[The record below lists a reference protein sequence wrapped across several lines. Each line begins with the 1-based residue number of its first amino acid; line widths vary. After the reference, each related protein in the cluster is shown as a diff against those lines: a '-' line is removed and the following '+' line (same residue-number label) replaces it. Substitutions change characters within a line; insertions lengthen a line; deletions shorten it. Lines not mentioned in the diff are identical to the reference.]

1 MHVIYLKFLSPQT
14 FSLTYSLK
22 LFQIIYFVVSTTFFL
37 FTLNNGKS
45 DHSLIHD
52 QAIKRNGFNTEWK
65 SQITLHCF
73 FKELFWYK
81 AACAVN
87 WVLNPLLFLS
97 WSLIKIIII
106 IHVCILQFFFFLG
119 ASKTVILKGTV
130 WQTSTSAQNH
140 WVKRFVWGNRHFNY
154 TLICLGNLNANYHQ
168 NFQVI
173 ICLE

>member
-106 IHVCILQFFFFLG
+106 IHVCILQFFSTFWELLRQWFWRGQFGKQVQVHRIIEWKGLFE
-119 ASKTVILKGTV
+119 VID
-130 WQTSTSAQNH
+130 
-140 WVKRFVWGNRHFNY
+140 
-154 TLICLGNLNANYHQ
+154 TLITPWYAL
-168 NFQVI
+168 VT
-173 ICLE
+173 

>member
-106 IHVCILQFFFFLG
+106 IHVCILQFFFFFWELLRQWFWRG
-119 ASKTVILKGTV
+119 QFGKQVQVHRIIEWKGLFEVID
-130 WQTSTSAQNH
+130 
-140 WVKRFVWGNRHFNY
+140 
-154 TLICLGNLNANYHQ
+154 TLITPWYAL
-168 NFQVI
+168 VT
-173 ICLE
+173 